1 MLLALSPLPSIK
13 FIYTQVFYSVGGQQ
27 YNLDLILIKAQGNM
41 MIELKTLLAARI
53 LISVFD
59 DVSLAV
65 LCVLCIIG
73 SAGSGQSTSNRTE
86 E

>member
-1 MLLALSPLPSIK
+1 
-13 FIYTQVFYSVGGQQ
+13 
-27 YNLDLILIKAQGNM
+27 

>member
-1 MLLALSPLPSIK
+1 MLALSPLPSIK
-13 FIYTQVFYSVGGQQ
+13 FIYTQVFYSAGQQ
-27 YNLDLILIKAQGNM
+27 YNLDVILIKAQGNM

-59 DVSLAV
+59 EVLLAV

-73 SAGSGQSTSNRTE
+73 SAGSGQSSSNRTE

>member
-13 FIYTQVFYSVGGQQ
+13 FIYTQVFYSAGQQ
-27 YNLDLILIKAQGNM
+27 YNLDVILIKVQGNM

-59 DVSLAV
+59 DISLAV

-73 SAGSGQSTSNRTE
+73 SAGSGQSTSNWTE

>member
-1 MLLALSPLPSIK
+1 
-13 FIYTQVFYSVGGQQ
+13 
-27 YNLDLILIKAQGNM
+27 

-53 LISVFD
+53 LISVFY
-59 DVSLAV
+59 DVLLAV

-73 SAGSGQSTSNRTE
+73 SAGSGQSSSNRTE